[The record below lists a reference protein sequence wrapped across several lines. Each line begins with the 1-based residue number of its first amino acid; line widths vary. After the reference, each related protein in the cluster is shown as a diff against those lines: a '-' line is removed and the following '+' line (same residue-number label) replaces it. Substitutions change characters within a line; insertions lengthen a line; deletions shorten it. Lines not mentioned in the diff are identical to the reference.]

1 MANNV
6 NIGAV
11 FVIGSICAL
20 AYLWWEF
27 RNAPLVDDEDEDYGS
42 WNDER

>member
-1 MANNV
+1 MHIGLPIIA
-6 NIGAV
+6 GAV
-11 FVIGSICAL
+11 CVL

-27 RNAPLVDDEDEDYGS
+27 QNAPLVDDEDEDYGS